1 MRRPKRSSTFA
12 GYWLLTFEITPYLIM
27 EGYSVL
33 SLSLRV
39 YLVLGEQRLI
49 AFTPSEVQDDDGDAE
64 SSYLNSSFLIVEAVS

>member
-1 MRRPKRSSTFA
+1 
-12 GYWLLTFEITPYLIM
+12 M

-49 AFTPSEVQDDDGDAE
+49 AFTPSEVQDDGWDAE
-64 SSYLNSSFLIVEAVS
+64 SSYLNLSFLIAEVVS